1 MFVTGNSYNRGRWS
15 NEEYDKLVDASG
27 NKDASDEEAR
37 WEDLQ
42 KANEIISKESG
53 VAPLYQLSEAHL
65 VNEKV
70 KGIVHHPA
78 GASWDYKW
86 TYVEE

>member
-1 MFVTGNSYNRGRWS
+1 VVRHLILDYADPSSFTDLFVTGNSYNRGRWS

-42 KANEIISKESG
+42 KANEQR
-53 VAPLYQLSEAHL
+53 PRLYEFPVTNKS
-65 VNEKV
+65 V
-70 KGIVHHPA
+70 KLDGSA
-78 GASWDYKW
+78 
-86 TYVEE
+86 